1 MANGKVALVTGG
13 GGGVGQAV
21 VLRLLRD
28 GFTVAAMDIN
38 QKSLDEVK
46 GRATSH
52 AAALSLWP
60 CDQTDEKATVA
71 VVAAVEKKL
80 GPVEALV
87 NTIGW
92 VGTTRF
98 EDGFRLLAQGDR
110 D

>member
-1 MANGKVALVTGG
+1 MKEQAMPEGRVALVTGG

-38 QKSLDEVK
+38 EKSLDEVTA
-46 GRATSH
+46 RATSH
-52 AAALSLWP
+52 AAALSVWS
-60 CDQTDEKATVA
+60 CDQTEEKAAVA
-71 VVAAVEKKL
+71 AVAAVEKKL

-92 VGTTRF
+92 VGT
-98 EDGFRLLAQGDR
+98 
-110 D
+110 